1 MSKTIVV
8 SIRQFFFGVVT
19 LLLVSTAL
27 AAPQIQPPE
36 IEVEKITR
44 NLLNLF
50 DKNKEEYKKDR
61 DSFVKEVDR
70 QLSPVV
76 AFDQIARYVMGKYTR
91 RSPEQV
97 DKFEAAF
104 KDSLLRFYS
113 NALLSLDDTRL
124 SIESVEKTP
133 ESQLKK
139 YIAGDISRIPVKM
152 SVRTSTRSVDIFYSM
167 VHTDGRWKLR
177 NITVDGINIAK
188 QFQTQ
193 FADAVDRYGKV
204 ETVVDNWAEI
214 MRGKD
219 IKAGK

>member
-1 MSKTIVV
+1 MSKTIAV
-8 SIRQFFFGVVT
+8 SIRQFFFGLFVV
-19 LLLVSTAL
+19 LLTATAS

-50 DKNKEEYKKDR
+50 DKNKEEYKNDR
-61 DSFVKEVDR
+61 EGFIKEVDR
-70 QLSPVV
+70 LLSPVV

-91 RSPEQV
+91 RSPDQV
-97 DKFEAAF
+97 DKFEATF
-104 KDSLLRFYS
+104 KDSLLRFYG

-124 SIESVEKTP
+124 TIESVDKTS

-139 YIAGDISRIPVKM
+139 YIAGDVSRIPVKM

-188 QFQTQ
+188 QFQSQ

-219 IKAGK
+219 INAGK

>member
-1 MSKTIVV
+1 MNKTILV
-8 SIRQFFFGVVT
+8 SIRQLFFTAAT
-19 LLLVSTAL
+19 LLLATNAM
-27 AAPQIQPPE
+27 AAPQLQPPE

-44 NLLNLF
+44 NLLDLY
-50 DKNKEEYKKDR
+50 DKNEEKYRKDR
-61 DSFVKEVDR
+61 EGFVQEVDR
-70 QLSPVV
+70 MLSPVV

-91 RSPEQV
+91 RSPGQV
-97 DKFEAAF
+97 DKFETTF

-113 NALLSLDDTRL
+113 NALLALDDTSL
-124 SIESVEKTP
+124 TIESVDKTP
-133 ESQLKK
+133 EKQLKE

-177 NITVDGINIAK
+177 NITIDGINIAK

-204 ETVVDNWAEI
+204 ETVVANWAEI
-214 MRGKD
+214 MQGKD

>member
-1 MSKTIVV
+1 MSKTVIV
-8 SIRQFFFGVVT
+8 SIKQFFFGLVA
-19 LLLVSTAL
+19 LLLTSTVM

-44 NLLNLF
+44 NLLDLF
-50 DKNKEEYKKDR
+50 DKNKDEYRKHRED
-61 DSFVKEVDR
+61 FVKEVDR
-70 QLSPVV
+70 LLAPAV

-91 RSPEQV
+91 RSPDEV

-113 NALLSLDDTRL
+113 NALLALDDTSL
-124 SIESVEKTP
+124 TIESVDKTP
-133 ESQLKK
+133 ERQLKQ

-204 ETVVDNWAEI
+204 ETVVANWPEI
-214 MRGKD
+214 MQGKD
-219 IKAGK
+219 IKTGK

>member
-97 DKFEAAF
+97 DKFEAVF

-124 SIESVEKTP
+124 TIESVEKTP
-133 ESQLKK
+133 ENQLKK